1 MKTSISA
8 LVDYF
13 SVELPM
19 LEKNYDWKI
28 PEISGFNYS
37 GKRDYQSNV
46 ALKKFFQ
53 ESWANAKN
61 DTERFDLSLLIVKDW
76 GGVKNNKP
84 ATLENFVSEF
94 SKSLPQLPLKGV
106 ASYSKIFSM
115 ADLDSYAIYDA
126 RVAACLNAVQW
137 NCGVKGL
144 AFNYIPGRNNTTG
157 HAEKKIGFTYQ
168 EQFKTDALVRSGWD
182 RIEKDDTYK
191 IYLKLLKECHSHY
204 PNYRLYDLEMILFA
218 NAEVECIKA
227 MKAISK

>member
-1 MKTSISA
+1 MKSCINA

-19 LEKNYDWKI
+19 LKKNYDWKI
-28 PEISGFNYS
+28 PKISGFNHS

-61 DTERFDLSLLIVKDW
+61 DAERFDLSLAIVKDW

-84 ATLENFVSEF
+84 ETLEKYLGEL
-94 SKSLPQLPLKGV
+94 SKRTPQLSIKGV

-115 ADLDSYAIYDA
+115 ADLDNYAIYDA

-137 NCGVKGL
+137 NFGVKGL

-168 EQFKTDALVRSGWD
+168 EQFKTDALVRCGWD

-191 IYLKLLKECHSHY
+191 TYLKLLKECHSHY

-227 MKAISK
+227 MKAIS